1 MALTEEFITANGL
14 QAEQVSAIQSHYDT
28 NVIPTLKQEWDGKA
42 NENAEG
48 ILGGASKY
56 ASQKFGI
63 ELDRD
68 QGEKW
73 GDYLV
78 RISDSALSS
87 KTEKLTLKE
96 QELEEKLKNFKG
108 GDELKAKY
116 EQSLLDIDGYKQKVA
131 KLEPLEGL
139 DVKYKQSTETL
150 TKLKREVAYGSV
162 KPNFPDTVNKYEA
175 DAKWAEWKRGIEDK
189 YTIELVD
196 GKPIAIDKENEHK
209 KFELSK
215 LIEQDTN
222 ITELLK
228 GRQQGGNGAKSAD
241 FLDVEGIPFKIPKDA
256 SKEQIS
262 SLVREHVIKELG
274 SFTHKDFTKKFAE
287 LYAKTKKIA

>member
-1 MALTEEFITANGL
+1 MAFTEEFIEQNGL
-14 QAEQVSAIQSHYDT
+14 QPEQVSAIQGYYDT

-56 ASQKFGI
+56 ASEKFGI
-63 ELDRD
+63 ELERE

-78 RISDSALSS
+78 RISDNALAS

-96 QELEEKLKNFKG
+96 QELEAKLKNFKG
-108 GDELKAKY
+108 SDELKGKY
-116 EQSLLDIDGYKQKVA
+116 EESLRQIDEYKQKVA
-131 KLEPLEGL
+131 RLEPLEGL
-139 DVKYKQSTETL
+139 DEKYKQSTETL
-150 TKLKREVAYGSV
+150 SKLKREVAYGSV

-175 DAKWAEWKRGIEDK
+175 DAKWNEWKRGIEEK

-209 KFELSK
+209 KFELSV
-215 LIEQDTN
+215 LIEQDEN

-228 GRQQGGNGAKSAD
+228 GRQQYGNGAKSAD
-241 FLDVEGIPFKIPKDA
+241 LLEVEGIPFKIPANA
-256 SKEQIS
+256 SKEDIS
-262 SLVREHVIKELG
+262 KLVKEHVLKELG
-274 SFTHKDFTKKFAE
+274 SITHKDYSTKFGD
-287 LYAKTKKIA
+287 LYRKATVKK